1 MMPGTQNKI
10 TRYSKKQENVT
21 LWQREG
27 NQWKLWDGAVIKVSK
42 KGFKVTL
49 LTILKGYKGICIQS
63 EWVDK
68 IFQCRKRNYKNQV
81 IFTT

>member
-1 MMPGTQNKI
+1 MMPGTQTKI

-27 NQWKLWDGAVIKVSK
+27 NQWKLWDGAVIEVSK

-49 LTILKGYKGICIQS
+49 LTILKDIKEYVFKWMS
-63 EWVDK
+63 
-68 IFQCRKRNYKNQV
+68 R
-81 IFTT
+81 